1 MNRVQRIFSRI
12 EEPVDAILLMS
23 SEEPLLDVS
32 FFYATG
38 IKGGLFEEC
47 PVILWPDGKLQLIA
61 SRLEETSARTSSAEI
76 SVFAN
81 RAERDALLAK
91 ALRGVGRLGIN
102 APGITHANAMLVKK
116 AVPHVQL
123 TDVGDAVKAARLVK
137 DEEEIK
143 AIRKACEIASKVGDE
158 IPSILKEGIGE
169 SEMGAE
175 LAYRMQRLG
184 ATSVS
189 FETIAAFGAGSAEP
203 HYLPGDRKLRPG
215 EPALFDFGCKYDRYC
230 SDITRTYFLGSVP
243 KKFER
248 VYQVVLE
255 AQQKALEVIRAGAKG
270 RDVDA
275 AAREHIELSGFPGG
289 LIHSVG
295 HGLGLSVH
303 DGGRMAPNDD
313 LVLEENMVMTVEPGI
328 YIPGEGGVRIEDDV
342 RVTKDGYE
350 MLTSADKR
358 LRAV

>member
-12 EEPVDAILLMS
+12 DEPVDAILLMS
-23 SEEPLLDVS
+23 SEEPLIDVS

-47 PVILWPDGKLQLIA
+47 PAILWPDGRLQLIT

-81 RAERDALLAK
+81 KAERDALLAE

-102 APGITHANAMLVKK
+102 AAGITHANAMLVRRM
-116 AVPHVQL
+116 APHAQL
-123 TDVGDAVKAARLVK
+123 TDVGDAIKAARLVK
-137 DEEEIK
+137 DEDEID
-143 AIRKACEIASKVGDE
+143 AIRKACDIASRVADE
-158 IPSILKEGIGE
+158 IPSMLVEGVSE

-175 LAYRMQRLG
+175 IAYRMQKLG
-184 ATSVS
+184 ATGTS
-189 FETIAAFGAGSAEP
+189 FDTISAFGAGSAEP
-203 HYLPGDRKLRPG
+203 HYHTGDRKLRPG

-243 KKFER
+243 EKFER

-255 AQQKALEVIRAGAKG
+255 AQQKALDAIRAGARG

-275 AAREHIELSGFPGG
+275 AAREHIEGSGFPGG
-289 LIHSVG
+289 LIHSTG
-295 HGLGLSVH
+295 HGLGLAVH

-328 YIPGEGGVRIEDDV
+328 YIPGEGGVRIEDDI